1 MEKYISPLEGKTHH
15 FLHEAGF
22 TVSDGWF
29 GEVWPADPPK
39 NYPINE
45 STGFPY
51 PVAMLSSEGD
61 IRFVN
66 QDNLLISQYHS
77 KLKTLLGLDTP
88 GRVNYGSDN
97 NEREEV

>member
-1 MEKYISPLEGKTHH
+1 MEKYISLLGRKAPA
-15 FLHEAGF
+15 FLRAVGF

-39 NYPINE
+39 RYPIDE

-51 PVAMLSSEGD
+51 PVVMLSREGD

-88 GRVNYGSDN
+88 DL
-97 NEREEV
+97 